1 MREVHMYPKSNKA
14 NEKELDSMLRRLPHA
29 VAVMRGS
36 EEYRQIHGVVKFY
49 QARSGVLVVADI
61 LGLPVSEETCGGG
74 IFAFHLHGGTSCTG
88 EAEDPFANA
97 GTHYNPENCPHPD
110 HAGDMPPLFCVGNR
124 AFLAF
129 LTDRFSVNEILGK
142 TVVIHDGLDDFTTQP
157 SGNSG
162 NKIACG
168 VISRVRR

>member
-1 MREVHMYPKSNKA
+1 MYPKSNKA

-110 HAGDMPPLFCVGNR
+110 HAGDMPPLLGVNGY
-124 AFLAF
+124 AFGAF
-129 LTDRFSVNEILGK
+129 VTDRFTIEEIVGRSVIL
-142 TVVIHDGLDDFTTQP
+142 HAHPDDFTTRP
-157 SGNSG
+157 AGAAG
-162 NKIACG
+162 VKIACG
-168 VISRVRR
+168 EIMGRRK

>member
-1 MREVHMYPKSNKA
+1 
-14 NEKELDSMLRRLPHA
+14 MLRRLPHA

-61 LGLPVSEETCGGG
+61 LGLPVSEGTCGGG

-88 EAEDPFANA
+88 NEEDPFANA

-110 HAGDMPPLFCVGNR
+110 HAGDMPPLFCVGDR

-142 TVVIHDGLDDFTTQP
+142 TVVVHDGVDDFTTQP